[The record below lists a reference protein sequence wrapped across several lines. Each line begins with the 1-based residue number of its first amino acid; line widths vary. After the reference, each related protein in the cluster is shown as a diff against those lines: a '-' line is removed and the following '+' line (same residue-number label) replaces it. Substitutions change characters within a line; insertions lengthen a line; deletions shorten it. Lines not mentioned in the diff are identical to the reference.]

1 VRTTLSLSSAYPQP
15 TLRLPLSLPSAYP
28 QPTLSSPR
36 AAAPGE
42 PAASGGQSAGRLDNL
57 QPYYLRLVDDG
68 TPELKIIRAMC
79 AMGALKLVSSK
90 EGGNEYEAAADI
102 QPNTPLLVYGGKLCD
117 VGASPSEHAR
127 YVKELEYKL
136 TYIDGYPYDAD
147 GKTILLPETHH
158 GSLLNEPKNGQAS
171 ACFKDIHPCALN
183 RGPYVRGLLPPLKIV
198 CAGSKGIAT
207 GQKVTVKYAP
217 WGGVSGV
224 AHPHRAS
231 AASQSSSSTTHTA
244 GELDAD
250 AAGESTAAAIEP
262 AAVVNVGGCGH
273 CPSPTLPSPC
283 FHCCYHGNGRN
294 GQRRDC
300 FHSSLPME
308 CPGAG
313 CESCTVALLRG
324 VAPNWLRLLGN
335 APSHRA
341 WMEVCA
347 AKSTPVAGPPFH
359 TQRRRTAVGPHRHD
373 AQ

>member
-1 VRTTLSLSSAYPQP
+1 MRTTLSLSSSYPQP

-224 AHPHRAS
+224 AHQHRAS

-283 FHCCYHGNGRN
+283 FHCCYHGNNAQHLHHHPGPPPEPFPFERPALSTASAT
-294 GQRRDC
+294 QPTPTP
-300 FHSSLPME
+300 SLPSA
-308 CPGAG
+308 PLIPHP
-313 CESCTVALLRG
+313 ALTLLSLLLPRQRQKWT
-324 VAPNWLRLLGN
+324 ASRLL
-335 APSHRA
+335 PLL
-341 WMEVCA
+341 
-347 AKSTPVAGPPFH
+347 PPNGMSWS
-359 TQRRRTAVGPHRHD
+359 RM
-373 AQ
+373 